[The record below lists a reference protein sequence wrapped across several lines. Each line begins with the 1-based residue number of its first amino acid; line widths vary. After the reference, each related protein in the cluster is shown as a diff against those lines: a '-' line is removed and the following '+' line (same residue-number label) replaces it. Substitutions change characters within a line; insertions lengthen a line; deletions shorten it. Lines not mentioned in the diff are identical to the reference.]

1 MSWLTFG
8 FSAFFILLGLFLF
21 IIGVIGIY
29 KFKFVLNKMH
39 SAALLDTMGL
49 FCIILGI
56 AIANGFN
63 ATSIKLFFIV
73 IFLWLTSPVASLFIS
88 KLEVLTDDQVKKEV
102 NQTQVDSSEKVEDK
116 EEGDN

>member
-1 MSWLTFG
+1 MTWLTFG

-21 IIGVIGIY
+21 IVGIIGIY

-49 FCIILGI
+49 FCIVLGL

-73 IFLWLTSPVASLFIS
+73 IFLWLTSPISSHFIS
-88 KLEVLTDDQVKKEV
+88 KLEVLTDDQVKNEV
-102 NQTQVDSSEKVEDK
+102 NQTRTNDEEIEQKK
-116 EEGDN
+116 EGDN